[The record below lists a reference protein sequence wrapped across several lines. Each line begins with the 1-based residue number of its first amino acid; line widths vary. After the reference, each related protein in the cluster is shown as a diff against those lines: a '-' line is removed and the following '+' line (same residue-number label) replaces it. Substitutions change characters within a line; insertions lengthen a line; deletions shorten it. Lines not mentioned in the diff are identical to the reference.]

1 MSKKRLQS
9 RIFSSIKRHSLT
21 TEMWLVLFAALVVFG
36 VVFTFSLSAIIRE
49 TRNNNEMRESETV
62 INSVVGNITANI
74 ENYKD
79 LSRLI
84 MLNKQVMAFLRADS
98 VDAGIINDTK
108 YGMLDILNISD
119 NLDSVYVIRNDGY
132 YASTGRGEYITNF
145 SMMDEDWSTP
155 ILEKR
160 GGVVILMNA
169 GGAIYRRNGN
179 QIITIARAI
188 YDIYTQQRTG
198 ILLMNIST
206 GMLDQVANVAGD
218 TKVSIISNEGI
229 YLAGDES
236 LIEYYSPTLPIG
248 EIVYKKH
255 SEKKIQEM
263 ISSYA
268 FESFPLTIICSNA
281 STSYQLSNAS
291 IFVLLSLFLV
301 FAFAMFAS
309 SFFVMRKVN
318 KPLLELSRGMEK
330 TKESGWIEEIKMDIP
345 ENEIGTLVN
354 SYNSMIRYMNDLFN
368 KIIENEKSI
377 QRAEMRVLHEQIK
390 PHFLYNS
397 LGTISYMAY
406 DAGATNV
413 YDALETLGSFYRN
426 FLSKGDREI
435 TIKREISIIKDY
447 LSLQKLRYGDILKDE
462 YEIDSE
468 ILDLMVPKLIL
479 QPLVENCIYHGIR
492 PKGEEG
498 TIKITGK
505 SVDDNIVLSV
515 YDTGVGMS
523 PEDISKV
530 LSGEKTSSTEKNA
543 IPSGFGL
550 RGTIDRI
557 RYYCGRDDVVSI
569 NSVEGEYTEIII
581 TIPAKT
587 KENGEDN
594 VQSNDN

>member
-1 MSKKRLQS
+1 
-9 RIFSSIKRHSLT
+9 
-21 TEMWLVLFAALVVFG
+21 
-36 VVFTFSLSAIIRE
+36 
-49 TRNNNEMRESETV
+49 
-62 INSVVGNITANI
+62 
-74 ENYKD
+74 
-79 LSRLI
+79 
-84 MLNKQVMAFLRADS
+84 
-98 VDAGIINDTK
+98 
-108 YGMLDILNISD
+108 
-119 NLDSVYVIRNDGY
+119 
-132 YASTGRGEYITNF
+132 
-145 SMMDEDWSTP
+145 
-155 ILEKR
+155 
-160 GGVVILMNA
+160 
-169 GGAIYRRNGN
+169 
-179 QIITIARAI
+179 
-188 YDIYTQQRTG
+188 
-198 ILLMNIST
+198 
-206 GMLDQVANVAGD
+206 
-218 TKVSIISNEGI
+218 
-229 YLAGDES
+229 
-236 LIEYYSPTLPIG
+236 
-248 EIVYKKH
+248 
-255 SEKKIQEM
+255 
-263 ISSYA
+263 
-268 FESFPLTIICSNA
+268 
-281 STSYQLSNAS
+281 LSNTS
-291 IFVLLSLFLV
+291 IFVLISLFLV
-301 FAFAMFAS
+301 FTFAMLAS
-309 SFFVMRKVN
+309 SLFVMRKIN

-406 DAGATNV
+406 DAGAMNV
-413 YDALETLGSFYRN
+413 YNALETLGSFYRN

-447 LSLQKLRYGDILKDE
+447 LSLQKLRYGDILHDE
-462 YEIDSE
+462 YDVSPE

-505 SVDDNIVLSV
+505 SIDDNIVLSV

>member
-9 RIFSSIKRHSLT
+9 GLFSSIKRHSLT

-62 INSVVGNITANI
+62 INSVVGNINANI
-74 ENYKD
+74 GNYKD

-218 TKVSIISNEGI
+218 TRVSIISSDGI

-236 LIEYYSPTLPIG
+236 LTCYYSSTLPIE
-248 EIVYKKH
+248 EIVYKEHGGKGM
-255 SEKKIQEM
+255 QEM
-263 ISSYA
+263 IS
-268 FESFPLTIICSNA
+268 T
-281 STSYQLSNAS
+281 
-291 IFVLLSLFLV
+291 
-301 FAFAMFAS
+301 
-309 SFFVMRKVN
+309 
-318 KPLLELSRGMEK
+318 
-330 TKESGWIEEIKMDIP
+330 
-345 ENEIGTLVN
+345 
-354 SYNSMIRYMNDLFN
+354 
-368 KIIENEKSI
+368 
-377 QRAEMRVLHEQIK
+377 
-390 PHFLYNS
+390 
-397 LGTISYMAY
+397 
-406 DAGATNV
+406 
-413 YDALETLGSFYRN
+413 
-426 FLSKGDREI
+426 
-435 TIKREISIIKDY
+435 
-447 LSLQKLRYGDILKDE
+447 
-462 YEIDSE
+462 
-468 ILDLMVPKLIL
+468 
-479 QPLVENCIYHGIR
+479 
-492 PKGEEG
+492 
-498 TIKITGK
+498 
-505 SVDDNIVLSV
+505 
-515 YDTGVGMS
+515 
-523 PEDISKV
+523 
-530 LSGEKTSSTEKNA
+530 
-543 IPSGFGL
+543 
-550 RGTIDRI
+550 
-557 RYYCGRDDVVSI
+557 
-569 NSVEGEYTEIII
+569 
-581 TIPAKT
+581 
-587 KENGEDN
+587 
-594 VQSNDN
+594 